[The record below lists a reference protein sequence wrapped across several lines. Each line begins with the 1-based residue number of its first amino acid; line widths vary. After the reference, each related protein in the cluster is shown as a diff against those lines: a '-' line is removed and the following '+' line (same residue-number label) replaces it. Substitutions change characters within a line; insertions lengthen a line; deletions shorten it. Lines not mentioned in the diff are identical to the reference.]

1 MLSYSFCY
9 ETLTIH
15 VEKSDVD
22 IGTQTDELDARIV
35 DTGTQTDELDARS
48 MVDLGGN
55 MKYTIFST
63 LIFWLCLTY
72 RGDAI
77 NVILKISCGLY
88 MYLGCNQT

>member
-1 MLSYSFCY
+1 MSKHSFCY

-48 MVDLGGN
+48 DPAYITRSDIFPSFGALVSLRSSLVQGLGE
-55 MKYTIFST
+55 KS
-63 LIFWLCLTY
+63 
-72 RGDAI
+72 R
-77 NVILKISCGLY
+77 
-88 MYLGCNQT
+88 